1 MSTSIILLKFMK
13 NKACLSKSYV
23 IDELKIK
30 NIIQMLFNEESE
42 SFYVKLISFEIVFLP
57 YI

>member
-1 MSTSIILLKFMK
+1 MK

-23 IDELKIK
+23 IDELKTK